1 MNFNK
6 TKEQIRANDSWQVQ
20 KVHSE
25 MVNGFDTLSKVG
37 ACVSI
42 FGSARLKPD
51 DDDYKLATEIAYK
64 LGKKGYGIIT
74 GGGPGIMEASNK
86 GAKEANAPSIGVGIE
101 LPFESGNNQ
110 YIDYDK
116 NLQCNYF
123 HVRKVM
129 FLKYS
134 QAFVCMKGGCGTL
147 DELFEVLTLAQTG
160 KTAKFPIFLV
170 NSDYWKG
177 LVDWMRN
184 TLLKEGTISEKDF
197 ELFRIVDT
205 ADEVVE
211 SFDKFFEKY
220 RKENTLNSLST
231 KENENE

>member
-6 TKEQIRANDSWQVQ
+6 TKEEIRSNDSWQVQ
-20 KVHSE
+20 RVNSE
-25 MVNGFDTLSKVG
+25 MVRGFDTLSNIG

-42 FGSARLKPD
+42 FGSARLTED
-51 DDDYKLATEIAYK
+51 DPDYKLAVDIAYE

-86 GAKEANAPSIGVGIE
+86 GAKKANTASIGVGIE
-101 LPFESGNNQ
+101 LPFETGNNA

-134 QAFVCMKGGCGTL
+134 QAFVIMKGGMGTL
-147 DELFEVLTLAQTG
+147 DELFEVITLAQTG
-160 KTAKFPIFLV
+160 KTYKFPIFLV
-170 NSDYWKG
+170 NSNYWNG
-177 LVDWMRN
+177 LIDWMKN
-184 TLLKEGTISEKDF
+184 TMLKEGTISESDF
-197 ELFRIVDT
+197 DLFRVVDSV
-205 ADEVVE
+205 DEVVN
-211 SFDKFFEKY
+211 SFDKFMDLY
-220 RKENTLNSLST
+220 RKEKIPNNISA
-231 KENENE
+231 KEEL

>member
-6 TKEQIRANDSWQVQ
+6 TKEEIRSNDSWQVQ
-20 KVHSE
+20 RVNSE
-25 MVNGFDTLSKVG
+25 MVQGFNTLSNVG

-42 FGSARLKPD
+42 FGSARLKED
-51 DDDYKLATEIAYK
+51 DPDYKLAEEIAYK

-74 GGGPGIMEASNK
+74 GGGPGIMEAANK
-86 GAKEANAPSIGVGIE
+86 GAKKSNTSSIGVGIE

-134 QAFVCMKGGCGTL
+134 QAFVIMKGGVGTL
-147 DELFEVLTLAQTG
+147 DELFETITLAQTG

-170 NSDYWKG
+170 NSSYWSG
-177 LVDWMRN
+177 LVDWMKD
-184 TLLKEGTISEKDF
+184 TMLKEGTISKLDF
-197 ELFRIVDT
+197 DLFRIVDT
-205 ADEVVE
+205 ANEVVE
-211 SFDKFFEKY
+211 SFDEFFSKY
-220 RKENTLNSLST
+220 RKENQLNNLSI
-231 KENENE
+231 ED